1 MVVEICQ
8 CNYST
13 CILMARVEVVE
24 VLEVGN
30 MDVSQALVDKYYTTN
45 KVQEISLGSLN
56 IGA

>member
-1 MVVEICQ
+1 
-8 CNYST
+8 
-13 CILMARVEVVE
+13 MARVEVVE